1 MNLPELSHVSLAD
14 MIVGWVCLRCNFKR
28 HVSTVKGKQND
39 AKSEEI
45 RNLAIEGYLHDD
57 LWRHVQRSAIE
68 AFLFKAGVV
77 GTFDAICETE
87 VG

>member
-1 MNLPELSHVSLAD
+1 MNFPELSHVSLAD
-14 MIVGWVCLRCNFKR
+14 VIVGWVCLRCDFKW

-39 AKSEEI
+39 PKSEEI
-45 RNLAIEGYLHDD
+45 GNLAIEGYLHDD

-68 AFLFKAGVV
+68 ALLFKAGVV
-77 GTFDAICETE
+77 GTFEAICQPE